1 MQNNSEKSNLI
12 VIWVHACTNTIYFS
26 SKNRIKRGST
36 SAASARVAPLLFSEE
51 EEEEGTLHE
60 SGVDRPAWADTSSR
74 GDISVDAL
82 LAVHYREF
90 RGGKDGPGGEREV
103 RKGTAV
109 LRAEEGGGTEDG
121 RRQNLVTGE
130 NCFLCLS
137 LRF

>member
-1 MQNNSEKSNLI
+1 M
-12 VIWVHACTNTIYFS
+12 
-26 SKNRIKRGST
+26 
-36 SAASARVAPLLFSEE
+36 APLLFSEE
-51 EEEEGTLHE
+51 EEEDALHE
-60 SGVDRPAWADTSSR
+60 SGLDRRAWADTSR

-109 LRAEEGGGTEDG
+109 LRAEEGGTEDK
-121 RRQNLVTGE
+121 RLSLVTGG
-130 NCFLCLS
+130 NCFLCSS